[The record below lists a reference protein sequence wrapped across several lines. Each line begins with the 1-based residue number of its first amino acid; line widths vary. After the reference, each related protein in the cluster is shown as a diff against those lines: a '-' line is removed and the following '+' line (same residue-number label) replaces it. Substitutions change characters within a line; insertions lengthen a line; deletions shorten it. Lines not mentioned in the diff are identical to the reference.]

1 MSLCTCTRSSPHTC
15 QLSQGSGSCRQSAK
29 GHIVIAIPLST
40 PALILS
46 SQTHTPAL
54 GCPAPPLLSQGPVYH
69 FCLFLFCFVPL
80 PASLLCPL
88 EDSQRLQS
96 ATKEDS
102 KDRAQWTPGSSHA
115 SACTSVW
122 GKGSGY
128 FIYLFIY
135 PSCPAPHPASCRSPL
150 GKMKNSLRQQQTRQ
164 TTWPPQFNF
173 L

>member
-29 GHIVIAIPLST
+29 GDIVIAIPLST

-88 EDSQRLQS
+88 EDFQRLQS

-135 PSCPAPHPASCRSPL
+135 LSLLPCSTPRKLSFPA
-150 GKMKNSLRQQQTRQ
+150 GKNEKQPQ
-164 TTWPPQFNF
+164 TTADKTDHMAPAV
-173 L
+173 